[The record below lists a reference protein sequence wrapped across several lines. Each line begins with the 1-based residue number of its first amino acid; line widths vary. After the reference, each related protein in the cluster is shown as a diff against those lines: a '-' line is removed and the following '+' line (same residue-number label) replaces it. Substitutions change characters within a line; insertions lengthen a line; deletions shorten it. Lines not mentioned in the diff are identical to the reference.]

1 MYNMFMKK
9 NGKRDVCIAAALIY
23 FTVYTAVFAEKNKD
37 GGKTLRYR
45 GKRLPS
51 VVELFYVTKIESEIE
66 SADYLE
72 IKIKFNIPADPRTL
86 QKNLIRINGKL
97 LPAASLLFF
106 NKAGNKIRIM
116 IPVSFIFE
124 MPDGK
129 KRPFHIDLTEARS
142 FNHIP
147 LYSSHFGDIRCN
159 KEYKFEFSN
168 TQLRKPLKEKHGK
181 IIPASYGEYLRFE
194 EDD

>member
-23 FTVYTAVFAEKNKD
+23 FNVYTAVFAEKNKD

-86 QKNLIRINGKL
+86 QKKTYPYKRKT
-97 LPAASLLFF
+97 AAGRFASFF
-106 NKAGNKIRIM
+106 QQG
-116 IPVSFIFE
+116 
-124 MPDGK
+124 
-129 KRPFHIDLTEARS
+129 
-142 FNHIP
+142 
-147 LYSSHFGDIRCN
+147 
-159 KEYKFEFSN
+159 
-168 TQLRKPLKEKHGK
+168 RK
-181 IIPASYGEYLRFE
+181 
-194 EDD
+194 